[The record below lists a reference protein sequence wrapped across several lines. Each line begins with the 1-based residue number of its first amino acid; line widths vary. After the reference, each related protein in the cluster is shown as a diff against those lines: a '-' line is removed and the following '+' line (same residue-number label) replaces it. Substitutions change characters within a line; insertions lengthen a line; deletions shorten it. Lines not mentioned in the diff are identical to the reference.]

1 MPFLPHDLVWVNG
14 RKALIGDAADW
25 VERVWSPSDPVV
37 VRRDAARSGLV
48 PVGIRGN
55 TRGERCA
62 LWIHPDCVTRRIAPE
77 ALREQLNDA
86 PSLPPVIAAR
96 RLQAESWPFTW
107 GITGS
112 CGFSLA
118 SGRCVMRPESDLDVL
133 IRCPAP
139 LPTSLFEA
147 WIRIIGLCPCRVDTQ
162 MDTGRGAFSLNEWL
176 RGDGV
181 LIKTDRRP
189 LLVEDPWAWEKTA

>member
-1 MPFLPHDLVWVNG
+1 MRFLPHDLVWVTD
-14 RKALIGDAADW
+14 RKALIGEAADW
-25 VERVWSPSDPVV
+25 VDCVWSPASPVV
-37 VRRDAARSGLV
+37 VRRDAARNGLI

-55 TRGERCA
+55 TRSERCA
-62 LWIHPDCVTRRIAPE
+62 LWLHPDCVTRRVAPE
-77 ALREQLNDA
+77 SLPEQLTDA

-96 RLQAESWPFTW
+96 QLHAESWPFIW

-118 SGRCVMRPESDLDVL
+118 TQRCVMTPESDLDIL

-139 LPTSLFEA
+139 LPTSLFDA
-147 WIRIIGLCPCRVDTQ
+147 WIRLLSACPCRVDTQ
-162 MDTGRGAFSLNEWL
+162 MDTGNGAFSLNEWL
-176 RGDGV
+176 KGEGV

-189 LLVEDPWAWEKTA
+189 LLVKNPWAWEKTT